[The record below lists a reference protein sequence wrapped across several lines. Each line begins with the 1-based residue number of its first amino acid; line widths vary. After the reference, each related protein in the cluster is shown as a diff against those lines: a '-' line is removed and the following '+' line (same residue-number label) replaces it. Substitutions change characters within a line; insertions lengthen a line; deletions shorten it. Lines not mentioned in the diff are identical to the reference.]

1 MFDPKPDL
9 PNLHAHTF
17 NPTSRINERWADA
30 NIESRVRKT
39 SENYQSYR
47 SHRAAED
54 DTEDDSGFSSPPLW
68 KTNYKHLSPNSRSQA
83 IARGQWE
90 LMEMVKT
97 MPESCYELSLRD
109 IVEHPIRAQSA
120 EDRLVDDEKVLARK
134 PSRGVKREESRV
146 KMVRSRSR
154 ENNHGGGL
162 LLKMAFPFSLGS
174 KKKKK
179 NLAGTN
185 SFSRVSPR
193 PEGVD
198 RGGKGGEKE
207 WWKKRF
213 SSESG
218 GGSGSSGGS
227 SSSSS
232 GRKKSG
238 CSLGCWSFLTKRNMK
253 TSK

>member
-1 MFDPKPDL
+1 
-9 PNLHAHTF
+9 
-17 NPTSRINERWADA
+17 
-30 NIESRVRKT
+30 
-39 SENYQSYR
+39 
-47 SHRAAED
+47 
-54 DTEDDSGFSSPPLW
+54 
-68 KTNYKHLSPNSRSQA
+68 
-83 IARGQWE
+83 
-90 LMEMVKT
+90 MVKT

-109 IVEHPIRAQSA
+109 IVEHPIRAQSE
-120 EDRLVDDEKVLARK
+120 EDRLVDDEKVLTRK

-146 KMVRSRSR
+146 KMVRTRSG

-179 NLAGTN
+179 NLVGTN

-232 GRKKSG
+232 GRYVHFLELVETSIMLKSQLNWVYG
-238 CSLGCWSFLTKRNMK
+238 SV
-253 TSK
+253 